1 MMRYERLNAVLEL
14 LANLGHMTVEQLA
27 KELDVSTATIRR
39 DLDHLTK
46 QQLLTRTRGGAVASG
61 VADLPIRYKSARH
74 ATEKESIGELAAIEL
89 VEPGMVIGINGGTTT
104 SEVARA
110 IARRSDLADRQ
121 DSERVTVVT
130 NAVNI
135 ANELAVRQHIKLVVL
150 GGVARSKSYELV
162 GPLAHAA
169 IAQLNLDLVIL
180 GVDGIAPNPGATTH
194 DEDEASINAA
204 LASRARRVAVVADG
218 SKVGNAAFATICPLD
233 TIDVLVTDA
242 SASPQA
248 KTQISDSGVRV
259 LTA

>member
-1 MMRYERLNAVLEL
+1 MRYERLNAVLEL
-14 LANLGHMTVEQLA
+14 LANRGHLSVGQLA
-27 KELDVSTATIRR
+27 KELDVSAATIRR
-39 DLDHLTK
+39 DLDHLAN
-46 QQLLTRTRGGAVASG
+46 QQLLTRTRGGAVTSG

-74 ATEKESIGELAAIEL
+74 ATEKERIGELAAVEL

-135 ANELAVRQHIKLVVL
+135 AQELTVRQHIKLVVV
-150 GGVARSKSYELV
+150 GGVARSQSYELV
-162 GPLAHAA
+162 GALAHAA
-169 IAQLNLDLVIL
+169 IAQLNFDLVIL
-180 GVDGIAPNPGATTH
+180 GVDGIAPGPGTTTH

-218 SKVGNAAFATICPLD
+218 SKVGNAAFASICPLD
-233 TIDVLVTDA
+233 EIDVLITDTTA
-242 SASPQA
+242 DPRA
-248 KTQISDSGVRV
+248 KTQITDSGIRV